1 MFFLNTPAGLALMVV
16 AMILAF
22 FSQIKMKSAY
32 QKYSNM
38 RVKSGRTGADVAREI
53 LRQAGLTDVRVEP
66 VGGTLTDH
74 YDPRSRTVRLSQGV
88 YNGSSVAALGVAA
101 HETGHALQHQE
112 NYGPLALRSA
122 ILPLAG
128 FGSNAAFPLFI
139 AGLFFNNELFMD
151 LGILLFAGAV
161 LFQIVTLPVE
171 FNASTRAVDSL
182 SAGGY
187 VTREEEEPVKDML
200 RAAGYTYLAATAV
213 ALANLLRLV
222 LLRGSRRD

>member
-1 MFFLNTPAGLALMVV
+1 MFFLNTPAGMMLLVI

-53 LRQAGLTDVRVEP
+53 LRQAGLADVKVEP

-88 YNGSSVAALGVAA
+88 YGGSSVAALGVAA

-128 FGSNAAFPLFI
+128 FGSNAAFPLFMV
-139 AGLFFNNELFMD
+139 GLVFSNALFMD
-151 LGILLFAGAV
+151 LGILLFSGAV
-161 LFQIVTLPVE
+161 LFQIITLPVE

-213 ALANLLRLV
+213 ALAHLLRLV
-222 LLRGSRRD
+222 LLRGSSRD

>member
-139 AGLFFNNELFMD
+139 AGLFFNNVLFMD

>member
-1 MFFLNTPAGLALMVV
+1 MFWINTPIGMALMVL
-16 AMILAF
+16 AMLLAF
-22 FSQIKMKSAY
+22 GSQLKMQGAY
-32 QKYSNM
+32 QKYRAM
-38 RVKSGRTGADVAREI
+38 RVRSGRTGADVARE
-53 LRQAGLTDVRVEP
+53 LLSHAGISDVRVEE
-66 VGGTLTDH
+66 VAGTLTDH
-74 YDPRSRTVRLSQGV
+74 YDPRTRTVRLSREV
-88 YNGSSVAALGVAA
+88 YSGSSVAALGVAA

-112 NYGPLALRSA
+112 GYAPLALRSA

-128 FGSNAAFPLFI
+128 FGSSAAFPLFI
-139 AGLFFNNELFMD
+139 AGLFFNNVLFMD
-151 LGILLFAGAV
+151 IGILLFAGAV

-171 FNASTRAVDSL
+171 FNASTRAVELL

-187 VTREEEEPVKDML
+187 VTREEEEPVKNML